1 MRAADQLRNSIINKL
16 LTISN
21 VDYLSALSQL
31 IEKSSVGNDMVVL
44 SQEQI
49 LMLNISDEDIKNH
62 RYISQEKLDNNDL

>member
-31 IEKSSVGNDMVVL
+31 IERSSVAKDMVVL

-49 LMLNISDEDIKNH
+49 LMLKMVTRI
-62 RYISQEKLDNNDL
+62 